1 MTTVSP
7 AVSAD
12 ATSSSLRGAVEAL
25 FRHRTRFLLVFGLGL
40 LLTLLYVFASPKKY
54 ESDMSLL
61 VQNARKPEVIS
72 AEATTSS
79 QGAAAEVTEEELYS
93 QVEILGSSD
102 VLDEVVDP
110 GWREVP
116 VTSHPA
122 EAQALHEQKVARL
135 RKHLVVAPVRKSHV
149 IDVSYRANS
158 PQEAT
163 ETLSRLLAIFIAR
176 QKDIGR
182 PTGASHFF
190 NEEAGRYQGQWSKA
204 QQDLANFQQSHH
216 LVSVA
221 DKETELE
228 KAIADGQALE
238 RGADAEISEV
248 EHRIAAE
255 SAAIASTPARQQTMQ
270 RVVPAAG
277 SVDSVNTL
285 LAQLTLRR
293 AQLLTEYLPTDRIV
307 QQVDSQIEEAQSELK
322 KSQAMNSME
331 TQTNVNP
338 KYQAQDQALADDRAH
353 LGAAMGRRSTIAAQL
368 VDLENQLK
376 TTERDSLEFTTLQQK
391 VAALDTNQQLYVQ
404 KRDAAQIS
412 EAMDERGL
420 LNVGIAQSP
429 TFSLGAVR
437 PRPLIDTFLGL
448 LTSFFLASFAVYL
461 AEAGRDTIATP
472 AELDVASRY
481 PVLATVGYGANDL
494 IGEHLP
500 TRATRSILTAVRD
513 RAGERGGR
521 RSS

>member
-1 MTTVSP
+1 M
-7 AVSAD
+7 
-12 ATSSSLRGAVEAL
+12 RGAVEAL
-25 FRHRTRFLLVFGLGL
+25 FRHRTRFLLVFGFGL
-40 LLTLLYVFASPKKY
+40 LLTMLYVFVSPKKY

-72 AEATTSS
+72 AEAGTAD
-79 QGAAAEVTEEELYS
+79 QGGPAEVTEEELYS
-93 QVEILGSSD
+93 QVEILGSTD

-110 GWREVP
+110 GWRDVP

-122 EAQALHEQKVARL
+122 AAQALHEQKVAKL

-158 PQEAT
+158 PQQAT
-163 ETLSRLLAIFIAR
+163 ETLSRLLNIFIAR

-190 NEEAGRYQGQWSKA
+190 NEEAGRYQSQWSKA
-204 QQDLANFQQSHH
+204 QQDLAEFQQNHH
-216 LVSVA
+216 LVSIA

-228 KAIADGQALE
+228 KAIADAQTLE
-238 RGADAEISEV
+238 RAADTEISEV

-255 SAAIASTPARQQTMQ
+255 SAAIAQTPARQQTIE
-270 RVVPAAG
+270 RVVPASG

-293 AQLLTEYLPTDRIV
+293 AQLLTEYRPDDRIV
-307 QQVDSQIEEAQSELK
+307 QQVDSQIDEAQLELK
-322 KSQAMNSME
+322 KSQAMNSKE

-338 KYQAQDQALADDRAH
+338 KYLSQDQSLAEDRAH
-353 LGAAMGRRSTIAAQL
+353 LSAAMGRRSTIAAQL

-376 TTERDSLEFTTLQQK
+376 TTEGASLEFTTLQQK
-391 VAALDTNQQLYVQ
+391 VAARDANQQLYVQ
-404 KRDAAQIS
+404 KREAAQIS

-429 TFSLGAVR
+429 TFSLGPVR

-448 LTSFFLASFAVYL
+448 LTSFFLASFVVYL
-461 AEAGRDTIATP
+461 AEAGRETIATP

-481 PVLATVGYGANDL
+481 PVLATVGYGANASL
-494 IGEHLP
+494 GEHLP
-500 TRATRSILTAVRD
+500 TRATRSILTAMRD
-513 RAGERGGR
+513 RASQRGSG

>member
-1 MTTVSP
+1 MTTLSP
-7 AVSAD
+7 AVSSD
-12 ATSSSLRGAVEAL
+12 ATPSSLRGAVEAL
-25 FRHRTRFLLVFGLGL
+25 FRHRTRFLLVFGFGL

-54 ESDMSLL
+54 ESNMSLL
-61 VQNARKPEVIS
+61 VQNARKQEVIS
-72 AEATTSS
+72 AEANPIG
-79 QGAAAEVTEEELYS
+79 QGVAEVTEEELYS
-93 QVEILGSSD
+93 QIEILGSAD

-110 GWREVP
+110 GWRNVP
-116 VTSHPA
+116 VTSHSR
-122 EAQALHEQKVARL
+122 EMQALHEQKVGKLQR
-135 RKHLVVAPVRKSHV
+135 HLVVAPVRKSHV

-163 ETLSRLLAIFIAR
+163 TTLTRLLAIFIAR
-176 QKDIGR
+176 QKDIGQ

-190 NEEAGRYQGQWSKA
+190 NEEASRYQGEWSKA

-216 LVSVA
+216 LVSVV

-228 KAIADGQALE
+228 KAIADEQALQ
-238 RGADAEISEV
+238 RAADAEISEV

-255 SAAIASTPARQQTMQ
+255 TSALASTPAREQTVQ
-270 RVVPAAG
+270 RIVPAAG

-307 QQVDSQIEEAQSELK
+307 QQLDSQIDEAQIELK

-331 TQTNVNP
+331 TQTNVSP
-338 KYQAQDQALADDRAH
+338 KYQAQDQALADDKAR

-368 VDLENQLK
+368 VDLENELK

-391 VAALDTNQQLYVQ
+391 VAALDSNQQLYVQ
-404 KRDAAQIS
+404 KREAAQIS

-429 TFSLGAVR
+429 TFSLGQVR

-448 LTSFFLASFAVYL
+448 LTSFFLASFVVYL

-481 PVLATVGYGANDL
+481 PVLATVGYGANVAL
-494 IGEHLP
+494 GEHLP
-500 TRATRSILTAVRD
+500 PRATRSILTAMRD
-513 RAGERGGR
+513 RADQRGAR

>member
-1 MTTVSP
+1 MTTLSP
-7 AVSAD
+7 SVTAD
-12 ATSSSLRGAVEAL
+12 ATTSSLRGAVEAL
-25 FRHRTRFLLVFGLGL
+25 FRHRTRFLVVFGFGL
-40 LLTLLYVFASPKKY
+40 LLTLLYVFVSPKKY

-72 AEATTSS
+72 AEATTSGQAS
-79 QGAAAEVTEEELYS
+79 VAEVTEEELYS

-110 GWREVP
+110 GWRDVP
-116 VTSHPA
+116 VTSHPM
-122 EAQALHEQKVARL
+122 EAQALHEQKVAKL

-158 PQEAT
+158 PQDAT
-163 ETLSRLLAIFIAR
+163 TTLQRVLAIFIAR

-190 NEEAGRYQGQWSKA
+190 NDEAGRYQGQWSKA
-204 QQDLANFQQSHH
+204 QQDLAEFQQSHH

-228 KAIADGQALE
+228 KAIADAQTIE
-238 RGADAEISEV
+238 RASDAEISEV

-255 SAAIASTPARQQTMQ
+255 TSALSQTPAREQTME
-270 RVVPAAG
+270 RIVPAAG

-293 AQLLTEYLPTDRIV
+293 AQLLTEYVPTDRIV
-307 QQVDSQIEEAQSELK
+307 QQVDSQIDEAQNELK
-322 KSQAMNSME
+322 KSQAMNSKE

-391 VAALDTNQQLYVQ
+391 VAALDNNQQLYVQ

-429 TFSLGAVR
+429 TFSLGPVR
-437 PRPLIDTFLGL
+437 PLPLIDTFLGL

-461 AEAGRDTIATP
+461 AEAGRETIATP

-481 PVLATVGYGANDL
+481 PVLATVGYGANVTL
-494 IGEHLP
+494 GEHLP
-500 TRATRSILTAVRD
+500 PRSMRSILTAMRD
-513 RAGERGGR
+513 RAGQRGAR

>member
-7 AVSAD
+7 SVSPE

-25 FRHRTRFLLVFGLGL
+25 FRHRTRFLLVFGFGL
-40 LLTLLYVFASPKKY
+40 LLTMLYVLVSPKKY

-72 AEATTSS
+72 AEATTAS
-79 QGAAAEVTEEELYS
+79 QSAATEVTEEELYS
-93 QVEILGSSD
+93 QIEILGSTD

-110 GWREVP
+110 GWREIP
-116 VTSHPA
+116 VTAHPVA
-122 EAQALHEQKVARL
+122 VQALHEQKVARL

-158 PQEAT
+158 PQDAT
-163 ETLSRLLAIFIAR
+163 ETLTRLLGIFIAR

-190 NEEAGRYQGQWSKA
+190 NEEASRYQGQWSKA

-228 KAIADGQALE
+228 KAIADAQALE
-238 RGADAEISEV
+238 RAADTDISEV
-248 EHRIAAE
+248 EHKIAAE
-255 SAAIASTPARQQTMQ
+255 SSALASTPARQQTME

-293 AQLLTEYLPTDRIV
+293 AQLLTEYQPTDRIV
-307 QQVDSQIEEAQSELK
+307 QQLDSQIDEAQVELP
-322 KSQAMNSME
+322 KSQAMNSKE

-338 KYQAQDQALADDRAH
+338 KYQAQDEALTDDKAH
-353 LGAAMGRRSTIAAQL
+353 LSAAMGRRSAIAAQL
-368 VDLENQLK
+368 VDLENEMK

-391 VAALDTNQQLYVQ
+391 VAALDSNQQLYVQ
-404 KRDAAQIS
+404 KREAAHIS

-429 TFSLGAVR
+429 TFSLGPVR
-437 PRPLIDTFLGL
+437 PRPLIDMFLGL

-461 AEAGRDTIATP
+461 AEAGRSTIATP

-481 PVLATVGYGANDL
+481 PVLATVGYGANESM
-494 IGEHLP
+494 GEHLP
-500 TRATRSILTAVRD
+500 MRATRSILAAVRD
-513 RAGERGGR
+513 RADGRGGR

>member
-1 MTTVSP
+1 MTTLSHP
-7 AVSAD
+7 VSAD
-12 ATSSSLRGAVEAL
+12 ATGSSLRGAAEAL
-25 FRHRTRFLLVFGLGL
+25 FRHRTRFLLVFGFGL
-40 LLTLLYVFASPKKY
+40 LLTLLWVLVSPKKY

-72 AEATTSS
+72 AEATTSNQS
-79 QGAAAEVTEEELYS
+79 VVAEVTEEELYS
-93 QVEILGSSD
+93 QVEILGSTD

-110 GWREVP
+110 GWRDVP
-116 VTSHPA
+116 VTAHPV
-122 EAQALHEQKVARL
+122 EAQALHESNVSKL

-158 PQEAT
+158 PQAAT
-163 ETLSRLLAIFIAR
+163 ETLTRLLNIFIAR

-182 PTGASHFF
+182 PAGASHFF
-190 NEEAGRYQGQWSKA
+190 NEEAGRTQGQWSKA
-204 QQDLANFQQSHH
+204 QQELAEFQQSHH
-216 LVSVA
+216 FVSVT

-238 RGADAEISEV
+238 RAADADISEV
-248 EHRIAAE
+248 EHRMAAE
-255 SAAIASTPARQQTMQ
+255 SAALASTPARQQTMQ

-322 KSQAMNSME
+322 KSQAMNSTE

-338 KYQAQDQALADDRAH
+338 KFQAQDQALADDRAH

-376 TTERDSLEFTTLQQK
+376 STESAALEFTTLQQR

-429 TFSLGAVR
+429 TFSLDPVR
-437 PRPLIDTFLGL
+437 PRPLIDTVLGL
-448 LTSFFLASFAVYL
+448 LTSVFLAGFVVYL
-461 AEAGRDTIATP
+461 AEAGRETIATP

-481 PVLATVGYGANDL
+481 PVLATVGYGANEVM
-494 IGEHLP
+494 GEHLP
-500 TRATRSILTAVRD
+500 TRATRSILAAVRD
-513 RAGERGGR
+513 RTEGRDGR
-521 RSS
+521 RSL